1 MNTVITELVLPAGL
15 FLLMIG
21 MGLSLRAADFLRV
34 LREKRP
40 VALGVS
46 SMLIVL
52 PGLGF
57 LFANLFDLPPE
68 LAVGLVLVATCPGG
82 MFSNLMSDYAKGN
95 LALSITLT
103 AFISTLYVFTIPF
116 WSDLAISR
124 FLSTNAAIGLPFTQ
138 TLAPLVLFVLVP
150 IAVGMI
156 VNARAPNWAGR
167 WRSAVKNTAA
177 AMVFIIMI
185 FVASAQESDTVENL
199 PTILMAVGALNIASV
214 LFAAFIGWAGR
225 LSRKDLV
232 TLVIEHAVRQEGTG
246 IYIAVTLLGNATM
259 ALPLLLNSLIGLCIA
274 ILIVIANRVFGV
286 QARPEAG

>member
-1 MNTVITELVLPAGL
+1 MA
-15 FLLMIG
+15 
-21 MGLSLRAADFLRV
+21 
-34 LREKRP
+34 
-40 VALGVS
+40 
-46 SMLIVL
+46 
-52 PGLGF
+52 
-57 LFANLFDLPPE
+57 
-68 LAVGLVLVATCPGG
+68 
-82 MFSNLMSDYAKGN
+82 SD
-95 LALSITLT
+95 
-103 AFISTLYVFTIPF
+103 FISTLYVFTIPF